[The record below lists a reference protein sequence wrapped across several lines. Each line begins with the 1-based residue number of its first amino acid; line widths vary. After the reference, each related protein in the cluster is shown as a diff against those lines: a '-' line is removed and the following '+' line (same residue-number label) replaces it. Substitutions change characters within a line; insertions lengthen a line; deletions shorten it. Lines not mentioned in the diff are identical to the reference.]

1 MILRRISLIFLS
13 FVFFMSAS
21 AAFAQFG
28 LEEGDDITLSTDA
41 NATVSQPQLVFAAPD
56 SAPVGEPFA
65 VRITST
71 KPLNEVV
78 VYWQGKEVM
87 PAINVWNNKHVAL
100 ALLGTDVL
108 NAQPGKQELVIT
120 ASIDKVR
127 KTYKKNVFI
136 TDKKFPRQ
144 DLTLPKKMV
153 TPPQSV
159 YDRIARERKV
169 IAEARDAV
177 SPERMWRLP
186 LLRPVEGDVTSAYGL
201 RRYLN
206 KQPKNPHRG
215 MDFRAPKGTVIKSVA
230 DGKVILVGDHYYAG
244 NSVYIDHGN
253 GVVSMYF
260 HLSKVS
266 VKEGDT
272 VKRGQLLGLSG
283 STGRATGAHL
293 HLSIAVLGKL
303 VDPAPLFVKNV
314 DQLLK

>member
-1 MILRRISLIFLS
+1 MILRRISLIFL
-13 FVFFMSAS
+13 FLICLMSAS
-21 AAFAQFG
+21 TAFAQFG
-28 LEEGDDITLSTDA
+28 LQEGDDITLSTDA
-41 NATVSQPQLVFAAPD
+41 NATDAQPQLVFAAPD
-56 SAPVGEPFA
+56 SVAVGEPFA

-78 VYWQGKEVM
+78 IYWQGKEVM
-87 PAINVWNNKHVAL
+87 PAISVWNDKHVAL

-108 NAQPGKQELVIT
+108 NAEPGKQELVVT
-120 ASIDKVR
+120 ASIDNVR
-127 KTYKKNVFI
+127 KTYKKNVVVA
-136 TDKKFPRQ
+136 DKKFPRQ

-153 TPPQSV
+153 TPPKEV
-159 YDRIARERKV
+159 YDRIARESKV
-169 IAEARDAV
+169 IAEARDTI
-177 SPERMWRLP
+177 SPERMWKLP
-186 LLRPVEGDVTSAYGL
+186 FQRPVDGDVTSVYGL

-230 DGKVILVGDHYYAG
+230 DGKVVLVGEHYYAG

-266 VKEGDT
+266 VKEGET
-272 VKRGQLLGLSG
+272 VERGQLVGLSG

-293 HLSIAVLGKL
+293 HLSVAVLGKL
-303 VDPAPLFVKNV
+303 VDPAPLFAKNV